1 MLTSFSSRR
10 LLRWA
15 TSLLAEVR
23 QQLDVA
29 HRNSLRLLKLVNTL
43 LDFTRIEA
51 GRVRARFEPVDLAT
65 LTTDLASNFRSAME
79 KAGLEF
85 EVACEPL
92 SEPVYVDREM
102 WEKIVLNLISN
113 AFKFTLAGKVTVSVT
128 RTDQRVLIAVAD
140 TGVGISEHEL
150 PRVFERFHRVEGS
163 QGRSHEGSGIGL
175 ALVQE
180 LVKLHGGELT
190 ALSQPGR
197 GSTFTVSIPL
207 GFAHLPPE
215 RVVQQAS
222 DGQSGAAAS
231 YVEEALRWLPGESLR
246 NSDDGSAPL
255 RLEYESEGDSV
266 TNIGR
271 VLLADDN
278 ADMREYAKRL
288 LAQRWLVETVS
299 NGREALEAARVR
311 RPDVIVTDVMMP
323 ELDGFGL
330 LRELRADPSL
340 QTIP

>member
-1 MLTSFSSRR
+1 M
-10 LLRWA
+10 
-15 TSLLAEVR
+15 
-23 QQLDVA
+23 
-29 HRNSLRLLKLVNTL
+29 
-43 LDFTRIEA
+43 
-51 GRVRARFEPVDLAT
+51 
-65 LTTDLASNFRSAME
+65 
-79 KAGLEF
+79 
-85 EVACEPL
+85 
-92 SEPVYVDREM
+92 
-102 WEKIVLNLISN
+102 
-113 AFKFTLAGKVTVSVT
+113 T

-150 PRVFERFHRVEGS
+150 PRVFERFHRVEGA

-190 ALSQPGR
+190 APVSRGEAAPSPCRFPWGSRISHPNAWCSRPPTGSRGR
-197 GSTFTVSIPL
+197 P
-207 GFAHLPPE
+207 
-215 RVVQQAS
+215 RR
-222 DGQSGAAAS
+222 

-340 QTIP
+340 QTIPVIMLSARAGEEARIEGLAASADDYLVKPFSARDLLARVDVAAREGANPGHRTAACPSSDPSLHPRPGRGRGALGPDAHLRVDQFEVSRVDWRPQCRRPTHS